1 VLIFAACVAIFV
13 YGMVSSMLGTI
24 NPGLANEFHLDN
36 VQTGYLALAQ
46 GLGFVIASVSGGAL
60 MDNKGKK
67 IGLLL
72 GLGLESASLFLLA
85 NAPGY
90 SAIIVA
96 MVGMGIGAGIILT
109 GANALGS
116 DVSESKR
123 AAVLNFLNVFVG
135 LGGLATPFVAG
146 NLLSGDAIRVAYA
159 GAIITSA
166 TFVLHLLTKMP
177 SPIRAASGVSPQA
190 SSGVFRRPVLYVFA
204 LIIFLYTACEFG
216 IWNWLVKYL
225 ISRGI
230 QESSALNI
238 LSLGFALG
246 LLLGRVAIA
255 PVLIKIP
262 PLNVVLGA
270 AVLMAVTTYSVL
282 LVSDTKMAAI
292 AVFCTGLA
300 MAPVFPTTL
309 AVLANIFQEGTATA
323 IGFTI
328 TCGFTG
334 LTVSSPIIGWLSGT
348 EPKGLGVGLM
358 VLPIVSIVIV
368 GITLILLRSKLGL
381 EGSASGFGP
390 VVSPSVSAERLAG
403 DGSS

>member
-24 NPGLANEFHLDN
+24 NPGLANKFQLDN

-46 GLGFVIASVSGGAL
+46 GIGFVIASVSGGAL
-60 MDNKGKK
+60 MDRRGKK

-72 GLGLESASLFLLA
+72 GLGLVAAALFLLA

-90 SAIIVA
+90 TAIIVA
-96 MVGMGIGAGIILT
+96 MVGLGIGAGIILT

-146 NLLSGDAIRVAYA
+146 NLLSGDAVRVASA
-159 GAIITSA
+159 GAIITSGA
-166 TFVLHLLTKMP
+166 FILHVLTKMP
-177 SPIRAASGVSPQA
+177 QPVRAVDEVPSHG
-190 SSGVFRRPVLYVFA
+190 SSAVFRQPLLYVFA

-246 LLLGRVAIA
+246 LLLGRVAIV
-255 PVLIKIP
+255 PVLIRIR
-262 PLNVVLGA
+262 PLHVVLGA
-270 AVLMAVTTYSVL
+270 AALMAITTYSIL
-282 LVSDTKMAAI
+282 RVSDPSMAAV
-292 AVFCTGLA
+292 AVFCSGLA

-309 AVLANIFQEGTATA
+309 AVVANMFQQGTATA

-348 EPKGLGVGLM
+348 DPKGLGVGLM
-358 VLPIVSIVIV
+358 LLPVVSLVIV
-368 GITLILLRSKLGL
+368 GITLLLLRSKSVLDASHTGF
-381 EGSASGFGP
+381 GQSVPASGVAGGIT
-390 VVSPSVSAERLAG
+390 G
-403 DGSS
+403 DGG

>member
-1 VLIFAACVAIFV
+1 MLIFAACVAIFV

-24 NPGLANEFHLDN
+24 NPGLATKFQLDN

-60 MDNKGKK
+60 MDRKGKK

-72 GLGLESASLFLLA
+72 GLGLVAAALFLLA

-90 SAIIVA
+90 TAIIVA
-96 MVGMGIGAGIILT
+96 MVGLGIGAGIILT

-123 AAVLNFLNVFVG
+123 AVVLNFLNVFVG

-146 NLLSGDAIRVAYA
+146 NLLSGNAVRVAYA

-166 TFVLHLLTKMP
+166 TFVLHALTKMP
-177 SPIRAASGVSPQA
+177 KPIRAVSSQSQG
-190 SSGVFRRPVLYVFA
+190 SSAVFRRPVLYVLA

-262 PLNVVLGA
+262 PLHVVLGA
-270 AVLMAVTTYSVL
+270 AVLMAITSYSVL
-282 LVSDTKMAAI
+282 QVSDATMAAI
-292 AVFCTGLA
+292 AVFCSGLA

-309 AVLANIFQEGTATA
+309 AVLANIFQQGTATA

-348 EPKGLGVGLM
+348 DPRGLEMGLM
-358 VLPIVSIVIV
+358 VLPVFSILIV
-368 GITLILLRSKLGL
+368 GITLLLLRSKAVPD
-381 EGSASGFGP
+381 GSAIGSRASSGVPAKVG
-390 VVSPSVSAERLAG
+390 
-403 DGSS
+403 

>member
-24 NPGLANEFHLDN
+24 NPGLATKFQLDN

-60 MDNKGKK
+60 MDRKGKK

-72 GLGLESASLFLLA
+72 GLGLVAAALFLLA

-90 SAIIVA
+90 TAIIVA
-96 MVGMGIGAGIILT
+96 MVGLGIGAGIILT

-123 AAVLNFLNVFVG
+123 AVVLNFLNVFVG

-146 NLLSGDAIRVAYA
+146 NLLSGNAVRVAYA

-166 TFVLHLLTKMP
+166 TFVLHALTKMP
-177 SPIRAASGVSPQA
+177 KPIRAVSSQSQG
-190 SSGVFRRPVLYVFA
+190 SSAVFRRPVLYVLA

-230 QESSALNI
+230 QETSALNI

-262 PLNVVLGA
+262 PLHVVLGA
-270 AVLMAVTTYSVL
+270 AVLMAITSYSVL
-282 LVSDTKMAAI
+282 QVSDATMAAI
-292 AVFCTGLA
+292 AVFCSGLA

-309 AVLANIFQEGTATA
+309 AVLANIFQQGTATA

-348 EPKGLGVGLM
+348 DPRGLEMGLM
-358 VLPIVSIVIV
+358 VLPVFSILIV
-368 GITLILLRSKLGL
+368 GITLLLLRSKAVPD
-381 EGSASGFGP
+381 GSAIGSRASSGVPAKVG
-390 VVSPSVSAERLAG
+390 
-403 DGSS
+403 